1 MRHRP
6 QKERP
11 KPLRKECFQW
21 PRRFGRVSPGL
32 IQNSERLR
40 WHVQS
45 VVVSLA
51 LCVFLLL
58 CQFLYAQTSV
68 PVFVAFQGSAPPPA
82 VTAQAGSVIQDQ
94 YGAQGNRNLGR
105 PSDLAE
111 SKPQLAPAVRPW
123 PFLRLAAILLA
134 GFAISAA
141 RLARKFRRFL
151 GLGVFINAYSAVFL
165 MLTVGISGLPVTSET
180 TLSSHIGSWGPWIAD
195 LSGIIA
201 ALVLPAIR
209 LKASAAAAS
218 PVLHLEDTA
227 SSNPVLAAIEDGI
240 RDHILARMQAE
251 IVAAS
256 RRYNWEEIKLAARR
270 LLEEEITVGRLG
282 REDGEVAIQ
291 SIAVFQPSA
300 DPRTDFDNKYTALI
314 RLLRS
319 CSFSRLRQGLAAV
332 ARETGP

>member
-1 MRHRP
+1 
-6 QKERP
+6 
-11 KPLRKECFQW
+11 L
-21 PRRFGRVSPGL
+21 
-32 IQNSERLR
+32 
-40 WHVQS
+40 
-45 VVVSLA
+45 
-51 LCVFLLL
+51 
-58 CQFLYAQTSV
+58 
-68 PVFVAFQGSAPPPA
+68 
-82 VTAQAGSVIQDQ
+82 
-94 YGAQGNRNLGR
+94 
-105 PSDLAE
+105 
-111 SKPQLAPAVRPW
+111 
-123 PFLRLAAILLA
+123 
-134 GFAISAA
+134 AISVA

-165 MLTVGISGLPVTSET
+165 MLTVGISGLPVTSEA
-180 TLSSHIGSWGPWIAD
+180 TLSSHLGSWAGPWIAD

-282 REDGEVAIQ
+282 RQDGEVAIQ
-291 SIAVFQPSA
+291 SIEVFQPSA

-319 CSFSRLRQGLAAV
+319 CSFSRLRLGLAA
-332 ARETGP
+332 AAIETGP